1 MTHNHLVPG
10 SSPGGTTLKTPLFEG
25 FFVLKNKKLNNQG
38 NGYKKTMAHPFTE
51 AYIIFVTPP
60 LSKGL
65 SNLSYFVEKRY
76 AY

>member
-10 SSPGGTTLKTPLFEG
+10 SSPGGTTLKAPLLEG

-51 AYIIFVTPP
+51 AYIVFIAPP

-65 SNLSYFVEKRY
+65 SDFSYFVVKRY

>member
-10 SSPGGTTLKTPLFEG
+10 SSPGGTTLKAPLLEG

-51 AYIIFVTPP
+51 TYIIFIASP

-65 SNLSYFVEKRY
+65 SNFSSFVVKRY

>member
-10 SSPGGTTLKTPLFEG
+10 SSPGGTTLKAPLFEG
-25 FFVLKNKKLNNQG
+25 FFVLKNKKLNNQW

-51 AYIIFVTPP
+51 AYIIFIAPP

-65 SNLSYFVEKRY
+65 SNFSYFVVKRD